1 MQHSHMKMSLRC
13 FEGLKPWF
21 VRKLKDRYTCCCI
34 AHIQMLYIKEAFNQ
48 MRQSKA
54 GLHGEGCDCTCVV
67 CLTDKTPRKCG
78 AAACTHSSISLL
90 IETLLC
96 PKSNESTFHKLS
108 CLKGECDHC
117 GSQRLVL
124 CPKEKFE
131 NAFQVSVK
139 VFEDVA
145 SPHQQGKKRKDLVI
159 KQMGCKKFTSF
170 LQDHLTG
177 YIRHN
182 FVARWQSQQFKDCI
196 QRFPRDVVVSV
207 IDFAENYSFKEQNEI
222 QSMHW
227 YSSQVT
233 ILVHITYIRDKD
245 DEVLKYIHFY
255 ISDDKDH
262 DTLFVQHC
270 LLLHCEWLAHQGFD
284 FLKRHW
290 VWSDGCAAQF
300 KAARPFFF
308 VSRYNGYC

>member
-1 MQHSHMKMSLRC
+1 MQYSHIKISLRC

-34 AHIQMLYIKEAFNQ
+34 AHIQMLYLKEAFNQ
-48 MRQSKA
+48 MRQSKT
-54 GLHGEGCDCTCVV
+54 GVHNEGCGCKCDVCFTEQVV
-67 CLTDKTPRKCG
+67 GKCG
-78 AAACTHSSISLL
+78 AAVYTHTSINELA
-90 IETLLC
+90 EMVLC
-96 PKSNESTFHKLS
+96 PKLDDSAFHKLS
-108 CLKGECDHC
+108 CLKGKCDQC

-124 CPKEKFE
+124 CPREKSE
-131 NAFQVSVK
+131 NAFQISVK

-145 SPHQQGKKRKDLVI
+145 STRQEGKKRKDLLV
-159 KQMGCKKFTSF
+159 KQMGCKDFTSYF
-170 LQDHLTG
+170 EKHLTT

-182 FVARWQSQQFKDCI
+182 FIARWQAQQFKECI

-233 ILVHITYIRDKD
+233 ILVHITYVWDEADK
-245 DEVLKYIHFY
+245 VLKYIHFY
-255 ISDDKDH
+255 ISDDKEH

-270 LLLHCEWLAHQGFD
+270 MQVHSVWLQEQGFI

-290 VWSDGCAAQF
+290 VWSDGCTAQF
-300 KAARPFFF
+300 KASRPFFY
-308 VSRYNGYC
+308 VSRYSSFF